1 LNLAEKPFL
10 SRVKHQNQILM
21 RNVSHHMAVP
31 AWFSFRWCHWLTLA
45 VCLSLPAL
53 VSGQSPKSA
62 DPKLVPAIPRVVIPK
77 LRGKI
82 KIDGDLNER
91 VWTNAA
97 LLKLSQNDGSGPE
110 REQTE
115 VRLWYDD
122 TALYLGWICTDSDI
136 QATFTNRDSHFWD
149 EEVVEFFVT
158 PKELKRYFELQ
169 WNPLGGVY
177 DSTVDNE
184 MDERGVSHNYKG
196 DVSFSAKGMK
206 SAVKVKGT
214 VGNSSDKDEFWQVE
228 VMIPFAA
235 LGQPTPKPKEVWRA
249 NFYRFNREKDRPVEL
264 LSWSPT
270 MVPDFHQPSRF
281 GYLEFGP

>member
-1 LNLAEKPFL
+1 VHSLFFPI
-10 SRVKHQNQILM
+10 R
-21 RNVSHHMAVP
+21 
-31 AWFSFRWCHWLTLA
+31 FRGCRWLTLA
-45 VCLSLPAL
+45 VCLSLNAL
-53 VSGQSPKSA
+53 VWAQGSRPVAPKTVQA
-62 DPKLVPAIPRVVIPK
+62 PPRVLIPR
-77 LRGKI
+77 LRTEV
-82 KIDGDLNER
+82 KIDGDLNEP

-122 TALYLGWICTDSDI
+122 TALYVGWTCTDSDI
-136 QATFTNRDSHFWD
+136 QATFTARDSNFWD

-158 PKELKRYFELQ
+158 PNELKCYFELQ

-177 DSTVDNE
+177 DSIVDNE
-184 MDERGVSHNYKG
+184 MDERGISHNYKG
-196 DVSFSAKGMK
+196 DVSFTARGMK
-206 SAVKVKGT
+206 SAVKVRGT

-228 VMIPFAA
+228 VTIPFAA

-249 NFYRFNREKDRPVEL
+249 NLYRFNREKDRPVEL